1 VDHLFAARTQ
11 FAISMA
17 FHIIFAVYG
26 IGLPL
31 LMVVAEGLWLRT
43 RDRTYLRLARRW
55 AQAASVLFA
64 IGAVSGTVIAFE
76 LGLLW
81 PKFMQFAGPVIGMP
95 FSMEGF
101 AFFIEAIF
109 LALYLYGWERISPLA
124 HWWSGVAVAASAAL
138 SGIFVVDANAWM
150 NSPVGLVFRHGAVV
164 DAKPFVA
171 MLNPFASSEIPHMIL
186 AAYITVG
193 FGVAAVY
200 ARALLRNPHD
210 MNSRRGFVL
219 AFVLAVSL
227 APVQLIS
234 GDISAR
240 AVATLQP
247 PKLAAMEALFHTTSC
262 APEMIGGI
270 PDANTKS
277 IYLGLPIPCGLSFL
291 IHLDPRA
298 VVLGLDA
305 FPPVEQPN
313 TTVVH
318 LAYQTMVGCGVA
330 FIFLGVWAGLLGLRS
345 RTALSSRALLRAVVV
360 AGFLSIVA
368 MEMGWFVTEVGRQPW
383 TAYHLFTTAQS
394 VTAATATIVPSLVTF
409 TLIYLF
415 LAALVIWLLVG
426 LGQAGEREGTD
437 SYETRS
443 VHADL

>member
-1 VDHLFAARTQ
+1 MDHLFAARTQ

-31 LMVVAEGLWLRT
+31 LMVVAEGVWLRT
-43 RDRTYLRLARRW
+43 RDHTYLRLARRW
-55 AQAASVLFA
+55 AQAAGIIFA

-101 AFFIEAIF
+101 AFFVEAIF
-109 LALYLYGWERISPLA
+109 LALYLYGWDRLSPRA
-124 HWWSGVAVAASAAL
+124 HWWSGVAVAASAVL

-150 NSPVGLVFRHGAVV
+150 NSPTGLVLRHGAVV
-164 DAKPFVA
+164 DAKPFIA
-171 MLNPFASSEIPHMIL
+171 MLNPFASSEIPHMVL

-200 ARALLRNPHD
+200 ARALLRNPD
-210 MNSRRGFVL
+210 DASSRHGFTL
-219 AFVLAVSL
+219 AFVLAATL
-227 APVQLIS
+227 APVQLVS

-240 AVATLQP
+240 SVATLQP
-247 PKLAAMEALFHTTSC
+247 PKLAAMEGLFRTTSC
-262 APEMIGGI
+262 APEMIGGVPDMATQSVHFGI
-270 PDANTKS
+270 P
-277 IYLGLPIPCGLSFL
+277 LPCVLSFL
-291 IHLDPRA
+291 IHLNPHA
-298 VVLGLDA
+298 VVFGLNA
-305 FPPVEQPN
+305 FAPGERPN
-313 TTVVH
+313 TVVVH
-318 LAYQTMVGCGVA
+318 LAFQAMVGCGIA
-330 FIFLGVWAGLLGLRS
+330 FIALGVWALWLQLRRRDS
-345 RTALSSRALLRAVVV
+345 FTNRMLLRGVVA

-368 MEMGWFVTEVGRQPW
+368 LEAGWFVTEVGRQPW

-394 VTAATATIVPSLVTF
+394 VTAATSTIVPSLVAF
-409 TLIYLF
+409 SLIYLF

-426 LGQAGEREGTD
+426 LGRVGDATP
-437 SYETRS
+437 
-443 VHADL
+443 